1 MKLRNLMTT
10 DVLTIN
16 PDASLKEAAR
26 RMMGAHV
33 SGLPVMND
41 DGELVGIIS
50 EADFV
55 NAEADRRK
63 EKSAVFSGS

>member
-1 MKLRNLMTT
+1 MKLRSLMTT
-10 DVLTIN
+10 DVLTIS

-26 RMMGAHV
+26 RMMGARV
-33 SGLPVMND
+33 SGLPVTND

-63 EKSAVFSGS
+63 E